1 MEETIL
7 SNAFS
12 ILVIGMITVLLILG
26 LVVITGNLLI
36 RLTNRFW
43 PGSER
48 PVKTENG
55 PGSIPAGTMAA
66 IVAAVE
72 MITGGKGKIT
82 KIEKE

>member
-7 SNAFS
+7 NNAFS
-12 ILVIGMITVLLILG
+12 ILLIGMITVLLILG
-26 LVVITGNLLI
+26 LVVVTSNLLI
-36 RLTNRFW
+36 RLTNKFW
-43 PGSER
+43 PIPPGT
-48 PVKTENG
+48 VKNDNG

-72 MITGGKGKIT
+72 MITRGKGKIT